1 MFKREDDNI
10 LATVEIDLKEALTG
24 WNRTIQTIDG
34 KQVALSGAGP
44 TAPGYK
50 EVFPNLGMP
59 KSKKP
64 TERGDMVVEVKVKFP
79 TSLTPQQKAELRRIL

>member
-1 MFKREDDNI
+1 M
-10 LATVEIDLKEALTG
+10 ATIEIDVKEALTG
-24 WNRTIQTIDG
+24 WKRTIKTIDG

-79 TSLTPQQKAELRRIL
+79 TSLTPQQKAELKKIL

>member
-1 MFKREDDNI
+1 M
-10 LATVEIDLKEALTG
+10 
-24 WNRTIQTIDG
+24 QTIDG

-79 TSLTPQQKAELRRIL
+79 TSFTPQQKAELKKIL

>member
-1 MFKREDDNI
+1 M
-10 LATVEIDLKEALTG
+10 
-24 WNRTIQTIDG
+24 
-34 KQVALSGAGP
+34 ALSGAGP

-64 TERGDMVVEVKVKFP
+64 TDRGDMVVEVKVKFP
-79 TSLTPQQKAELRRIL
+79 TNLTTQQKNELKRIL